1 MDVCLTVVCCNMIH
15 SLAPA
20 CFSRFSSSLLLF
32 GVLDALLR
40 AVLRDYMMGESG
52 LLAKQR
58 VVLLRPS
65 TEK

>member
-1 MDVCLTVVCCNMIH
+1 MIH